1 MSTTIL
7 LLSDTHYLEWKEVHK
22 EIKDLM
28 HTVDITIHCGD
39 YTRLAVIKGL
49 QNHSRRF
56 VGVHGNSDPIEIR
69 EMLPY
74 IKIILVEDLR
84 LGIIHPAW
92 GGPPFD
98 PTELVDDFPGTLDVI
113 FFGHSH
119 ELLDQKYNGIRYVN
133 PGQGYSSFGVQGT
146 VALITCQR
154 GDLSVQFL
162 RLNEDANNE

>member
-1 MSTTIL
+1 MSTSIL
-7 LLSDTHYLEWKEVHK
+7 LLSDTHSLEWKEIHK
-22 EIKDLM
+22 DIKDLM
-28 HTVDITIHCGD
+28 HQVDITIHCGD
-39 YTRLAVIKGL
+39 YTRLDVMKGL
-49 QNHSRRF
+49 QNHSKCF

-74 IKIILVEDLR
+74 IKIILVEELT

-98 PTELVDDFPGTLDVI
+98 PTELIHDFPGTLDVI

-119 ELLDQKYNGIRYVN
+119 EILDENNEGIRFVN
-133 PGQGYSSFGVQGT
+133 PGQAYSSFGVQGT

-154 GDLSVQFL
+154 RDLSVQFL
-162 RLNEDANNE
+162 KLNEDANNE